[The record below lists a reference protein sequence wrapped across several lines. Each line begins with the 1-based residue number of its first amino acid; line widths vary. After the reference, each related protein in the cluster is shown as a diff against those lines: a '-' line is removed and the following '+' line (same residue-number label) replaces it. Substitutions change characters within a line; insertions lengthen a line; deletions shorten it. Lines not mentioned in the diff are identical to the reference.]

1 MLKINLMFLVVFI
14 TFLGG
19 AFLQESPSWAADK
32 PGSSDTWTEFA
43 QKHHCVFAM
52 EDAYSTETGTYIGT
66 LPAAPPQGFK
76 TINAAV
82 SFLRAKLP
90 ACTVWRDKL
99 NSHIIH
105 IVYTKALK
113 WKANPLNQRLTFHGT
128 MSLKQVTTQIIQ
140 KKFPHVT
147 VACLGNVRAGVFISY
162 IGLTPAEER
171 AYDTPR
177 RFDVKRMTLRQFLTT
192 GVAYDIGGRQPP
204 FVLWRAD
211 YYLKS
216 GKPTGRV
223 DIMVYGVP
231 LRSAPPAKPAVPSGD
246 VLLGT
251 LAEVAGFKLNPGIVN
266 RSVSYA
272 DGMLT
277 ITWP

>member
-204 FVLWRAD
+204 VVLWRAD

-223 DIMVYGVP
+223 YIWVYGVP
-231 LRSAPPAKPAVPSGD
+231 LRSVPPTKPTVPS
-246 VLLGT
+246 
-251 LAEVAGFKLNPGIVN
+251 K
-266 RSVSYA
+266 
-272 DGMLT
+272 
-277 ITWP
+277 

>member
-1 MLKINLMFLVVFI
+1 MPNRPYFHTGKLTATSSQTIWFMFAAI
-14 TFLGG
+14 LGG
-19 AFLQESPSWAADK
+19 ILVAGLSPNAAAVKVAAD
-32 PGSSDTWTEFA
+32 PWATFA
-43 QKHHCVFAM
+43 SQHHCFLAM

-113 WKANPLNQRLTFHGT
+113 WEANPLNQRLTFHGT
-128 MSLKQVTTQIIQ
+128 MSLKQVAARIIRKQ
-140 KKFPHVT
+140 FPLV
-147 VACLGNVRAGVFISY
+147 
-162 IGLTPAEER
+162 GLICVGDRRYGFFPDTGGMAITK
-171 AYDTPR
+171 AYEAPMH
-177 RFDVKRMTLRQFLTT
+177 FDVKGMTLREFLTA
-192 GVAYDIGGRQPP
+192 GVAYDVKGPQPP

-231 LRSAPPAKPAVPSGD
+231 LRSVPPTKPTVPS
-246 VLLGT
+246 
-251 LAEVAGFKLNPGIVN
+251 K
-266 RSVSYA
+266 
-272 DGMLT
+272 
-277 ITWP
+277 